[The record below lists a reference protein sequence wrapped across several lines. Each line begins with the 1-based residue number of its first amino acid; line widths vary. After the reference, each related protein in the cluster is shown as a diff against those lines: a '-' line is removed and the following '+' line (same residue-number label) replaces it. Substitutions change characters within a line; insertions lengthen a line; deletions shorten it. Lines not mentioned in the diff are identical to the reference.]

1 MARSSKIRVMLSSR
15 CNDKFPFGKTAR
27 ALSEVRR
34 ELKTEIEAQELFGKR
49 LFEVWINESAPP
61 GGGTW
66 DSWDT
71 CIQAVNDCDILI
83 VLSNGNAGWAQG
95 AGEIGICH
103 AELMAGLS
111 KAPGKVRLISL
122 PNIAPD
128 KTAAG
133 LRNRRFQDYV
143 NGQSLF
149 RGGEI
154 ATEVDLKLR
163 VKEAVGDA
171 LVALTQAGV
180 REASRGRFH
189 SGEAL
194 DWSRLDFKARQSAMR
209 DVLRDALKRRDGAT
223 DLASGVLM
231 PLAGVEVLCI
241 PDAIPAALTVAQA
254 KEMVGQPFLR
264 DYMLAGDLNRKGS
277 KRAGPLHVI
286 ACHKGATE
294 AQATKLLGFPDAT
307 VVNAPFGVFVADNIQ
322 KIQFAFIVNCRDETT
337 TRHGLQRLIE
347 WMAQTGEDR
356 LVAERAK
363 ARARI
368 VGAIAKEAAT

>member
-1 MARSSKIRVMLSSR
+1 MARSSRIRVMISSR
-15 CNDKFPFGKTAR
+15 CNDKFPSGKSGR
-27 ALSEVRR
+27 ALSEIRR
-34 ELKTEIEAQELFGKR
+34 ELKAEIEAKEFFGTR

-83 VLSNGNAGWAQG
+83 VLSNGNAGWARG

-122 PNIAPD
+122 PNIAPG
-128 KTAAG
+128 KTAEG
-133 LRNRRFQDYV
+133 DRNRRFQEYV

-149 RGGEI
+149 RGGEV
-154 ATEVDLKLR
+154 ATEADLKLR

-171 LVALTQAGV
+171 VIALTQAGV

-209 DVLRDALKRRDGAT
+209 DVLRDALKHRDDAT
-223 DLASGVLM
+223 DLPSGVSVC
-231 PLAGVEVLCI
+231 LAGTEVLCI
-241 PDAIPAALTVAQA
+241 PEAIPAALTVAQA

-264 DYMLAGDLNRKGS
+264 DYTLLGDLSKKGG
-277 KRAGPLHVI
+277 KRAGPLHII
-286 ACHKGATE
+286 ACHRGATE

-337 TRHGLQRLIE
+337 TRHGLQRLVE

-368 VGAIAKEAAT
+368 VAAIAKEAAA